1 MPNSDVL
8 GSSWNTHSHD
18 MLPRSVSLPD
28 EKSSGLRPVLTA
40 LVNETLTQHV
50 IRCSSGVPRRVLTVL
65 GVVGTRSGN
74 AANEA
79 LQTPLIRC
87 AHGIGMGQARWPN
100 KEIAFLHGDL
110 FHLVLHGVKISV
122 VKKHVLFIRWHSLI
136 AQRSSKFTSFIFSA
150 VMRIFS
156 SLWWPK
162 IEVRFN

>member
-1 MPNSDVL
+1 
-8 GSSWNTHSHD
+8 

-50 IRCSSGVPRRVLTVL
+50 IRGSSGVPRRVLTVL

-87 AHGIGMGQARWPN
+87 AHGIGMGQAR
-100 KEIAFLHGDL
+100 
-110 FHLVLHGVKISV
+110 
-122 VKKHVLFIRWHSLI
+122 
-136 AQRSSKFTSFIFSA
+136 
-150 VMRIFS
+150 
-156 SLWWPK
+156 
-162 IEVRFN
+162 